1 MKLWTWQKENLPSVW
16 HAVRTAIAATL
27 SVLLARL
34 VGMPEAYWAVI
45 ASLVVMQSPLSST
58 VPLAIQRIVAS
69 ALGASLAVIESVCF
83 GANLIAFALT
93 IFVLGLLSMAFRLER
108 VGYSYAGMTL
118 AIVVLIPRS
127 EAPWIAAA
135 HRCAEVSIGIL
146 VALAVVAL
154 WRVQQQFL
162 SKATPE

>member
-1 MKLWTWQKENLPSVW
+1 M
-16 HAVRTAIAATL
+16 
-27 SVLLARL
+27 
-34 VGMPEAYWAVI
+34 
-45 ASLVVMQSPLSST
+45 
-58 VPLAIQRIVAS
+58 
-69 ALGASLAVIESVCF
+69 AL
-83 GANLIAFALT
+83 
-93 IFVLGLLSMAFRLER
+93 RLER

-135 HRCAEVSIGIL
+135 HRFAEVSIGIL

-162 SKATPE
+162 SKAIPE